1 MSPSSRDPFN
11 SRETTKGNEGSMVF
25 ELLNRPEGR
34 VAVTFEDRSIQ
45 TSRTD
50 DNRIVSPNTHR
61 ATLKFGYSSR

>member
-34 VAVTFEDRSIQ
+34 VAVTFEDRFRLPGQMTI
-45 TSRTD
+45 
-50 DNRIVSPNTHR
+50 
-61 ATLKFGYSSR
+61 AL